1 MKRKMIRAAAYI
13 CILTMMAGSAPAS
26 VAGFAAE
33 EQDTIITD
41 DNQKTAGTD
50 IDSDQ
55 EQKDNNS
62 DRPKTIKAQED
73 ETDKEDAE
81 ADKKDSEAD
90 KKDSETD
97 KKDNQT
103 DHQNKEA
110 EKQDNDAGN
119 QDVVINS
126 KDDENENQDNI
137 TGNVSDGNKKEETD
151 IAKDADENAAPA
163 DKSQDGKEKNVSKG
177 KFSKKQLTGM
187 GDPSDQSI
195 TFSLDKTSWT
205 YTGNEIR
212 PTVKDVTLKKGNTT
226 TSLNAGQYS
235 VLYEDN
241 VNIGSNAAV
250 IVHGKGEYA
259 NVFATVYFTITSAD
273 ISTGCTASLN
283 QTSFV
288 YNGSAF
294 YPAASLQ
301 YNGKTLV
308 KDTDYTVSYYNN
320 VNAGTATVTANGK
333 GNFKGQVIMNFSI
346 AKAPQSFNAAVG
358 SSSLKRKKTTRITV
372 SGSNGPLSYS
382 SSKPAVATVDGN
394 GIIRA
399 KQTGT
404 TLITVTAAGTE
415 NYLPQSQTLKIT
427 VIGIELTS
435 KTTKIKISRTTYTYN
450 GKARRPS
457 VKVKYKGKTLKR
469 NRDYKLYYLNNI
481 NAGKATAV
489 VTGINRYSGTIKK
502 YFRIKM
508 IANVLKAT
516 ISDTTL
522 DIGET
527 AAIKVKKA
535 YGDVTFSSD
544 NSKVATVSETGIVT
558 GKKYGT
564 ATITV
569 TAKGDQNHKQA
580 VKKFQI
586 YVGDRDLSDSD
597 CSVSL
602 SNDEYVYDGSFKMP
616 SVTVYYD
623 GTKLKLK
630 RDYTLTYYDNKNAG
644 TARVVIR
651 GTGQYTGSRT
661 EEFTIYKAE
670 QSDFTASI
678 PNNHIP
684 LYGKAR
690 LTASGYKGSLS
701 YDSYSPT
708 YANHIGSGWYQG
720 LKKTQNY
727 VTITVTA
734 SGNENY
740 KSKTIEK
747 RVTIY

>member
-73 ETDKEDAE
+73 ETDK
-81 ADKKDSEAD
+81 
-90 KKDSETD
+90 
-97 KKDNQT
+97 KDNQT

-110 EKQDNDAGN
+110 DKQDNDAGN
-119 QDVVINS
+119 QDGVINS
-126 KDDENENQDNI
+126 QDDENENQDNI

-177 KFSKKQLTGM
+177 KFSKKQLTTM
-187 GDPSDQSI
+187 SDPSDQTI

-212 PTVKDVTLKKGNTT
+212 PAVKDVTLKKGDKT

-320 VNAGTATVTANGK
+320 VNAGIATVTVTGK
-333 GNFKGQVIMNFSI
+333 GNFVGQVTMNFSI
-346 AKAPQSFNAAVG
+346 ARASQNFNAAVG
-358 SSSLKRKKTTRITV
+358 SNRLKKKKTTRVTV
-372 SGSNGPLSYS
+372 SGSNGSLSYR
-382 SSKPAVATVDGN
+382 SSKPAVASVDKN
-394 GIIRA
+394 GLIRA

-404 TLITVTAAGTE
+404 SIITVTAAGTG
-415 NYLPQSQTLKIT
+415 NYLPQSKTLKIT

-435 KTTKIKISRTTYTYN
+435 KTTKIKLSKTSYSYN
-450 GKARRPS
+450 GKARKPS

-469 NRDYKLYYLNNI
+469 NKDYKLSYQNNI
-481 NAGKATAV
+481 DAGKAAVV
-489 VTGINRYSGTIKK
+489 VTGINNYSGTMKKFFKIKK
-502 YFRIKM
+502 S
-508 IANVLKAT
+508 ASQLKVT
-516 ISDTTL
+516 ISDTSL

-527 AAIKVKKA
+527 AVIKVKKA
-535 YGDVTFSSD
+535 YGDVTFVSD
-544 NSKVATVSETGIVT
+544 NTKVATVSDKGIVK
-558 GKKYGT
+558 GRKYGT
-564 ATITV
+564 CTITV
-569 TAKGDQNHKQA
+569 TAEGDKNHAKG
-580 VKKFQI
+580 VKRFEI
-586 YVGDRDLSDSD
+586 SVGDRDLSDSD
-597 CSVSL
+597 CKVIL
-602 SNDEYVYDGSFKMP
+602 SDDEYVYDGSFQMP
-616 SVTVYYD
+616 AVKVYYD

-630 RDYTLTYYDNKNAG
+630 RDYTITYYDNKNAG
-644 TARVVIR
+644 TARVVVK
-651 GTGQYTGSRT
+651 GKGQYSGSRT

-670 QSDFTASI
+670 QSSFKASI

-684 LYGKAR
+684 LGGKAR

-701 YDSYSPT
+701 YDSWSPS
-708 YANHIGSGWYQG
+708 YAKYIGGGWYKG
-720 LKKTQNY
+720 MTKTKNY

>member
-73 ETDKEDAE
+73 ETDK
-81 ADKKDSEAD
+81 
-90 KKDSETD
+90 
-97 KKDNQT
+97 KDNQT

-110 EKQDNDAGN
+110 EKQDNDAG
-119 QDVVINS
+119 
-126 KDDENENQDNI
+126 NQDNI

-163 DKSQDGKEKNVSKG
+163 DKSQDGKEKNGSKG

-195 TFSLDKTSWT
+195 SFSLDKTSWT

-212 PTVKDVTLKKGNTT
+212 PAVKDVTLKKGNTT

-320 VNAGTATVTANGK
+320 VNAGIATVTVTGK
-333 GNFKGQVIMNFSI
+333 GNFVGQVTMNFSI
-346 AKAPQSFNAAVG
+346 ARASQNFNAAVG
-358 SSSLKRKKTTRITV
+358 SNRLKKKKTTRVTV
-372 SGSNGPLSYS
+372 SGSNGTLSYS
-382 SSKPAVATVDGN
+382 SSKPAVASVNRN
-394 GIIRA
+394 GLIKA

-404 TLITVTAAGTE
+404 TLITVTAAGTQ

-427 VIGIELTS
+427 VIGIGLTS
-435 KTTKIKISRTTYTYN
+435 KNTKVYLSKSSYTYN
-450 GKARRPS
+450 GKARKPS

-469 NRDYKLYYLNNI
+469 NRDYKLRYVNNI
-481 NAGKATAV
+481 NAGKAAAV
-489 VTGINRYSGTIKK
+489 VTGINKYSGTLKK
-502 YFRIKM
+502 YFKIKM
-508 IANVLKAT
+508 IANDLKVT

-527 AAIKVKKA
+527 AVIKVKKA

-544 NSKVATVSETGIVT
+544 NSKVATVSETGIVK
-558 GKKYGT
+558 GRKYGT

-569 TAKGDQNHKQA
+569 TAGGDQNHKKA
-580 VKKFQI
+580 VKKFQVS
-586 YVGDRDLSDSD
+586 VGDRDLSDSD

-602 SNDEYVYDGSFKMP
+602 SSDEYVYDGSFKMP
-616 SVTVYYD
+616 AVTVYYD

-684 LYGKAR
+684 LGGKAR

-701 YDSYSPT
+701 YDSWSPS
-708 YANHIGSGWYQG
+708 YAKYIGGGWYKG
-720 LKKTQNY
+720 MTKTQNY